1 MEVRLNKIDVMML
14 YKMFEQGILNLN
26 INKERV
32 NSLNVFPVPDGDTGT
47 NMSMTVTSAFE
58 EVKKADPKSIPELTK
73 LMSKGCLMSAR
84 GNSGVILSQ
93 IFRGFADAS
102 QNVEQYDV
110 EAMANAFVEA
120 AKVAYKAVLKPVEG
134 TILTVIKEM
143 AIKSKSIAKK
153 TKTFEDFF
161 EQLIKS
167 GNEALQNTPN
177 LLPILKDAGVVDSGA
192 QGLMYI
198 IIGFENA
205 LKGKELDAD
214 QILSNTD
221 EFLHDDHSI
230 IDPESI
236 TFTYCTEFIVRLHD
250 INRLPTQEALLKMG
264 DSLVYVPYDDVLKV
278 HIHTDHPGSV
288 YEMALEYGVLLK
300 TKIENMRE
308 QNADFNKKKS
318 EQTNKSAVHAPK
330 TKSKKKYGFI
340 CVSSGEGIKHIFED
354 MKVDQ
359 IIEGGQTMNPSTK
372 DISDAISHINAEHI
386 FVFPNNSNIILAA
399 TQAAQL
405 SDLDVRVIPTK
416 SIIHGINCVINFN
429 ADDDVETNVANMT
442 EAISAV
448 SSIQITKSIRDTE
461 INGVDIK
468 SDDYL
473 GIVNGEIKYSEA
485 DIEESVLKSVSYAVE
500 QSEDTFLVSM
510 YYGSDI
516 QKEEAERLCKK
527 LQETYPDI
535 EIECYNGG
543 QPVYYYY
550 ISVE

>member
-1 MEVRLNKIDVMML
+1 MNKIDVNML

-58 EVKKADPKSIPELTK
+58 EVKKAQPKSIPELTK

-120 AKVAYKAVLKPVEG
+120 ARVAYKAVLKPVEG

-153 TKTFEDFF
+153 SKTFEDFF
-161 EQLIKS
+161 EQIIKV
-167 GNEALQNTPN
+167 GDEALKNTPN

-198 IIGFENA
+198 IMGFENA
-205 LKGKELDAD
+205 IKGKEIEAD
-214 QILSNTD
+214 ESASHTD
-221 EFLHDDHSI
+221 EFLHDDHSA
-230 IDPESI
+230 IDAESI

-250 INRLPTQEALLKMG
+250 MEKMPTQEALLEMG
-264 DSLVYVPYDDVLKV
+264 DSLVYVSYDDMLKV
-278 HIHTDHPGSV
+278 HIHTDHPGNV
-288 YEMALEYGVLLK
+288 YELALQYGVLIK

-308 QNADFNKKKS
+308 QNIDFNKKKS
-318 EQTNKSAVHAPK
+318 QQAPAVENTVQK
-330 TKSKKKYGFI
+330 TRKKYGFI
-340 CVSSGEGIKHIFED
+340 AVSSGEGIKHIFEE
-354 MKVDQ
+354 MSVDE

-372 DISDAISHINAEHI
+372 DISDAIANINAEHI

-405 SDLDVRVIPTK
+405 SDMDVRVIPTK
-416 SIIHGINCVINFN
+416 SVVHGINCMINFN
-429 ADDDVETNVANMT
+429 PEDDVDVNVENMT
-442 EAISAV
+442 ACISHIA
-448 SSIQITKSIRDTE
+448 SIQITKSIRDTE

-473 GIVNGEIKYSEA
+473 SIVNGEIKFSEG
-485 DIEESVLKSVSYAVE
+485 DMQGIVSKSVAHALK
-500 QSEDTFLVSM
+500 QNEDAFLVSI
-510 YYGSDI
+510 YYGGEVSEEDAKSLAD
-516 QKEEAERLCKK
+516 QLGKEH
-527 LQETYPDI
+527 PNVDF
-535 EIECYNGG
+535 ECYHGG

>member
-1 MEVRLNKIDVMML
+1 MNKIDVNML

-26 INKERV
+26 LNKERV

-58 EVKKADPKSIPELTK
+58 EVKKAQPQSIPELTK

-153 TKTFEDFF
+153 SKTFEDFF
-161 EQLIKS
+161 EQIIRV
-167 GNEALQNTPN
+167 GDEALKNTPN

-198 IIGFENA
+198 IMGFENA
-205 LKGKELDAD
+205 IKGREIEAD
-214 QILSNTD
+214 SVESAND
-221 EFLHDDHSI
+221 EFLHDDHSA

-250 INRLPTQEALLKMG
+250 IEKMPTQEALLEMG
-264 DSLVYVPYDDVLKV
+264 DSLVYVSYDDMLKV
-278 HIHTDHPGSV
+278 HIHTDHPGTV
-288 YEMALEYGVLLK
+288 YEMALEYGVLIK

-308 QNADFNKKKS
+308 QNIDFNKKKS
-318 EQTNKSAVHAPK
+318 QQAAKQSASELKPK
-330 TKSKKKYGFI
+330 QKYGFI
-340 CVSSGEGIKHIFED
+340 AVSSGEGIKNIFEQ
-354 MKVDQ
+354 MSVDE

-372 DISDAISHINAEHI
+372 DISDAIANINAEHI

-416 SIIHGINCVINFN
+416 SVVHGINCMIHFN
-429 ADDDVETNVANMT
+429 PEEDVDANVENMT
-442 EAISAV
+442 ACISQIG
-448 SSIQITKSIRDTE
+448 SIQITKSIRDTE

-473 GIVNGEIKYSEA
+473 SIINGEIKFSQQ
-485 DIEESVLKSVSYAVE
+485 DMEEIVSKSVAYALE
-500 QSEDTFLVSM
+500 QNEEAFLVSF
-510 YYGSDI
+510 YYGSDVS
-516 QKEEAERLCKK
+516 EEDARALVKK
-527 LQETYPDI
+527 LEKEHSGVDF
-535 EIECYNGG
+535 ECYHGG

>member
-1 MEVRLNKIDVMML
+1 MNKIDVNML

-26 INKERV
+26 LNKERV

-58 EVKKADPKSIPELTK
+58 EVKRSQPESIPELTK

-102 QNVEQYDV
+102 QNVEEYDV

-153 TKTFEDFF
+153 SKTFEDFF
-161 EQLIKS
+161 EQIIKV
-167 GNEALQNTPN
+167 GEEALQNTPN

-198 IIGFENA
+198 IMGFENA
-205 LKGKELDAD
+205 VKGREIDANRV
-214 QILSNTD
+214 QAASD
-221 EFLHDDHSI
+221 EFLHEDHSA

-250 INRLPTQEALLKMG
+250 IEKMPTQEALLEMG
-264 DSLVYVPYDDVLKV
+264 DSLVYVAYDDMLKV
-278 HIHTDHPGSV
+278 HIHTDHPGRV

-308 QNADFNKKKS
+308 QNIDFNKKKS
-318 EQTNKSAVHAPK
+318 QQVVKQAVPVRKPK
-330 TKSKKKYGFI
+330 QKYGFI
-340 CVSSGEGIKHIFED
+340 AVSSGEGIKHIFEQ
-354 MKVDQ
+354 MSVDE

-372 DISDAISHINAEHI
+372 DISDAIANINAEHI

-405 SDLDVRVIPTK
+405 SDVDVRVLPTK
-416 SIIHGINCVINFN
+416 SVVHGINCMIHFN
-429 ADDDVETNVANMT
+429 SEDDVDTNVENMT
-442 EAISAV
+442 ASIAHIG
-448 SSIQITKSIRDTE
+448 SIQITKSIRDTE

-473 GIVNGEIKYSEA
+473 SIINGEIKFSEQ
-485 DIEESVLKSVSYAVE
+485 DMEEIISKSVAYAIE
-500 QSEDTFLVSM
+500 QNEEAFLVSL
-510 YYGSDI
+510 YYGSDV
-516 QKEEAERLCKK
+516 KEEDAEKLEEKLKK
-527 LQETYPDI
+527 SHPNI
-535 EIECYNGG
+535 EFECYHGG